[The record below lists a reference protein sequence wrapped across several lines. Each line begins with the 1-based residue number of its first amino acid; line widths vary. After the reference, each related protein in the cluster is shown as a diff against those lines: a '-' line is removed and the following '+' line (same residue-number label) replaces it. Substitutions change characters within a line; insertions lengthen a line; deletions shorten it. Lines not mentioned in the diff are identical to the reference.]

1 MLIRPTA
8 PVARGLLRFRAG
20 APARGPCVMWMSP
33 ATAAA
38 AWLAASPVQ
47 RLGFALFFLGAAL
60 VLLSFLLRLARRPPA
75 RR

>member
-1 MLIRPTA
+1 
-8 PVARGLLRFRAG
+8 
-20 APARGPCVMWMSP
+20 MWMSP

-38 AWLAASPVQ
+38 AWLAATPTQ

-60 VLLSFLLRLARRPPA
+60 VLLSFLLRLARRPTGA